1 MTKVKELITILSKF
15 DEDMDVLIETQD
27 GQEFSDFTIDSGF
40 GAVVLK
46 EF

>member
-1 MTKVKELITILSKF
+1 MTIKELRMLLSKY
-15 DEDMDVLIETQD
+15 DDNMDVLIETQD

-40 GAVVLK
+40 DAVVIK